1 MFFYMLV
8 AGTGSNALLFNGK
21 QNFGCGGWG
30 FLLGDEGGGKSN
42 CHTGKLQIGNAK
54 SCFTHIF
61 PERNNSIKSYGYYNI
76 FSSYPTTPVLSCI
89 IDSAL

>member
-42 CHTGKLQIGNAK
+42 CNTGKLQIGNTK
-54 SCFTHIF
+54 
-61 PERNNSIKSYGYYNI
+61 
-76 FSSYPTTPVLSCI
+76 
-89 IDSAL
+89 